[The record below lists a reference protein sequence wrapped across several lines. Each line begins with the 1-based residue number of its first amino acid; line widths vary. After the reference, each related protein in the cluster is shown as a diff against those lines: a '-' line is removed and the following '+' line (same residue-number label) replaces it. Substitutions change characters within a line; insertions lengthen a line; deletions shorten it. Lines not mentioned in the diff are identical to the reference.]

1 MISLAHKNRTFLN
14 STSLKQDQ
22 SSPFLHSARNKI
34 IKIVH
39 RPQVINSIN
48 GVKEFRIL
56 LFTNE
61 KQ

>member
-22 SSPFLHSARNKI
+22 SSHFLHSARNKI

-39 RPQVINSIN
+39 RPQVINSTN
-48 GVKEFRIL
+48 GVKEFSIL

-61 KQ
+61 MQ

>member
-34 IKIVH
+34 IKKPPELCIDL
-39 RPQVINSIN
+39 
-48 GVKEFRIL
+48 KL
-56 LFTNE
+56 
-61 KQ
+61 